1 MEVAINWIAVGVATL
16 AAMIIGSVWYSPP
29 VFGNKWMKL
38 AGISRKDTEKGG
50 WTPIVIAIV
59 ASLATAFVLAHVTYL
74 SYKFFGGSFLNAALN
89 TAFWTWLG
97 FSATTLVVHNSF
109 ELKRKKLT
117 LLNAAYQ
124 LVIFMVAG
132 LIIGLMGVQG

>member
-1 MEVAINWIAVGVATL
+1 MEVVVNWIAVGVATV
-16 AAMIIGSVWYSPP
+16 AAMIIGSIWYSPP
-29 VFGNKWMKL
+29 VFGNLWMKL
-38 AGISRKDTEKGG
+38 AGLSRKDTEKGG
-50 WTPIVIAIV
+50 WTPILIAIV
-59 ASLATAFVLAHVTYL
+59 ASLVTAFVLAHVTYL
-74 SYKFFGGSFLNAALN
+74 SYEFFGGSFLNAALS

-97 FSATTLVVHNSF
+97 FSLTTLVVHNSF

-124 LVIFMVAG
+124 LTIFMVAG